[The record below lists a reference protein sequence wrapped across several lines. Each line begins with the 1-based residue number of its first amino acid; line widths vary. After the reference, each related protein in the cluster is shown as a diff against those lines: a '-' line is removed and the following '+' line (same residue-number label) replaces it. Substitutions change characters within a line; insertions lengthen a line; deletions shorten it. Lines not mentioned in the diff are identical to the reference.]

1 LEFGKTHMKMNK
13 ELKKIIC
20 VTPVYN
26 DWESFSML
34 VNALEKTY
42 GTSQKKYAIRIIA
55 INDGSFEENENKT
68 STGEIP
74 IEIIHLKANVGH
86 QRAIAV
92 GLQYVNDTASDFDYV
107 VVLDSDGEDKPED
120 IQYLVSKCETEND
133 KKIIFA
139 KRKKRQESAFFKMG
153 YFIYKYIFFAL
164 TGQKISFGNFSCI
177 PKKLLKRV
185 VVQDNLWNHYS
196 GSIIQSKTP
205 FSKVLLDKGK
215 RYAGHSK
222 MNFTNLVLHGLSSIS
237 VYFDTL
243 SVRILKLSLFGVL
256 VCFLSVMAVLYIKL
270 FTESSIPGWA
280 SNLILIIFS
289 IILQLFSVTLIVLLM
304 QLSARKNIK
313 SPSERIYKEFID
325 SIHSFKNE

>member
-1 LEFGKTHMKMNK
+1 MNR

-20 VTPVYN
+20 VIPVYN

-34 VNALEKTY
+34 VSTIENTY
-42 GTSQKKYAIRIIA
+42 CTPQKKFVIHIVA
-55 INDGSFEENENKT
+55 INDGSFEEKGNNI
-68 STGEIP
+68 STDEIP
-74 IEIIHLKANVGH
+74 IEIINLKANIGH

-92 GLQYVNDTASDFDYV
+92 GLQFVNDTKSNFDYV

-120 IQYLVSKCETEND
+120 LVYLVSKCEDEKD
-133 KKIIFA
+133 QKIIFA
-139 KRKKRQESAFFKMG
+139 QRKKRQESFFFKIG
-153 YFIYKYIFFAL
+153 YFFYKTFFYGL
-164 TGQKISFGNFSCI
+164 TGQKINFGNFSCI

-205 FSKVLLDKGK
+205 FSKVLLDRGI

-222 MNFTNLVLHGLSSIS
+222 MNFTSLVLHGLSSIS
-237 VYFDTL
+237 VYFDSL

-256 VCFLSVMAVLYIKL
+256 VCFLSVLSILYIKF

-289 IILQLFSVTLIVLLM
+289 IILQFSSVTLIVLLM

-313 SPSERIYKEFID
+313 SPSEGIYKEFID
-325 SIHSFKNE
+325 SIQMPYKV